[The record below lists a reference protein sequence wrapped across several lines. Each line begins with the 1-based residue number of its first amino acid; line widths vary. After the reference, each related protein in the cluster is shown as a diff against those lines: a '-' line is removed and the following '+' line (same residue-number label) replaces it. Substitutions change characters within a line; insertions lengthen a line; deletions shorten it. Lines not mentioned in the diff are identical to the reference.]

1 LAKSLIFVS
10 SGNAFDLARG
20 LAKQTST
27 NNPASVRGSKTR
39 ILQTMLQISEP
50 IVPFWLRLRAISVYA
65 LRNHALA
72 TIALLA
78 VCRLLTFLPA
88 IGWLIGLAIWV
99 GVYKYGF
106 EVLRASANGRLD
118 PPLGGMNVDE
128 SLGWS
133 ALRLQA
139 GFVVLNVLGYLILG
153 PVGGSIVSVILAFG
167 FPGMMMSLAM
177 DENVLHAL
185 NPSTWLQVMARL
197 GWPYF
202 VAAALCL
209 VINASMANVQALLDP
224 YMPAFIAIVVF
235 YFLANY
241 AVITTFHLMGY
252 LIYQYHDELGY
263 VVEERLPVRR
273 VTDDP
278 DQALLDQASG
288 FVQAGNPEAAT
299 ELLRGHLRERG
310 GSDALHTQYRK
321 LLRLADNRDELLH
334 HGRDYISALLAQE
347 KDKRAVDIARECT
360 EIDPAFAPAQ
370 SEQVA
375 QLAQKAASV
384 GLTQVA
390 IRLLSG
396 FHKRYPKSKDIPQNY
411 LLAAKLLHERM
422 GEDRQAQALLR
433 QLQTVYPDHALRPDI
448 DAQLALVERMMPAS
462 AATQISAKQ

>member
-1 LAKSLIFVS
+1 
-10 SGNAFDLARG
+10 
-20 LAKQTST
+20 
-27 NNPASVRGSKTR
+27 
-39 ILQTMLQISEP
+39 MLQISEP
-50 IVPFWLRLRAISVYA
+50 IVPFWLRLRAISIYA
-65 LRNHALA
+65 LRSHALA

-88 IGWLIGLAIWV
+88 VGWLIGLALWV
-99 GVYKYGF
+99 GIYKYGF

-118 PPLGGMNVDE
+118 PPLGGMTVDE

-139 GFVVLNVLGYLILG
+139 GFIVLNVLGYLLLG
-153 PVGGSIVSVILAFG
+153 PVGGAIVSLILAFG

-209 VINASMANVQALLDP
+209 VINASMANVQAFLAP
-224 YMPAFIAIVVF
+224 YMPIFIAVIVF
-235 YFLANY
+235 YLLANY
-241 AVITTFHLMGY
+241 ALITTFHLMGY

-263 VVEERLPVRR
+263 VVEETVPVRR
-273 VTDDP
+273 ATDDP

-288 FVQAGNPEAAT
+288 FVQAGNPDAAT

-310 GSDALHTQYRK
+310 GSDTVHTQYRK
-321 LLRLADNRDELLH
+321 LLRLSDNKDELLK

-347 KDKRAVDIARECT
+347 KDKRAVEIARECA
-360 EIDPAFAPAQ
+360 EIDPAFTPAQ
-370 SEQVA
+370 PEQVS
-375 QLAQKAASV
+375 QLAQKAASL

-422 GEDRQAQALLR
+422 GEDRQAQALLQ
-433 QLQTVYPDHALRPDI
+433 QLKTAYPDHPLRPEI
-448 DAQLALVERMMPAS
+448 DAQLDLIERMLPA
-462 AATQISAKQ
+462 AVSAKS